1 MCIVSREKNLRVPV
15 RLLEIPR
22 SLNKLLEVK
31 ITCPV
36 FLVLSFRFVTFLL
49 L

>member
-1 MCIVSREKNLRVPV
+1 MCIVSREKNRRVPV
-15 RLLEIPR
+15 RLLEILR

-36 FLVLSFRFVTFLL
+36 SFVFLSVL
-49 L
+49 